1 MITTYFRVVA
11 SVLSVTSYLLL
22 TNEAVIAGVVINLF
36 CQVLLVP
43 FAIKHKAY
51 DMVGLSALFG
61 GIDIHILILAVLH

>member
-11 SVLSVTSYLLL
+11 SVLSVASYLLL

-43 FAIKHKAY
+43 FAVKHHAY

-61 GIDIHILILAVLH
+61 GIDIHILIQAALA

>member
-43 FAIKHKAY
+43 FAVKHRAY

-61 GIDIHILILAVLH
+61 GIDLHILILAALP